1 LGAALRNTGSS
12 YRDLNERQKDLTQR
26 LFRDRPF
33 KSMYICLATDALDSM
48 TRAVTHEPQQLDS
61 PEDTLLLSSSLR
73 EHILCAVKLYQDG
86 VLEISPA
93 FSSIVEEDSTA
104 TLLQSSIGQAGSP
117 MSVFLDDSTIEA
129 GMRKGFR
136 LSSFKVRSIKGAE
149 YEYVLHNVNDILVPH
164 QLEAIET
171 KQSVQNAIK
180 AAENRGSTIGGH
192 NWKQD
197 PSKKDRTLGVYAE
210 IVSGKSFE
218 GDSLVVTY
226 ELVLPQNWTLRT
238 GDLSDGVANSDRDTA
253 SVSSASS
260 ASMHSGSRAG
270 DYGMMHGA
278 THAAIA
284 SQPIR
289 TFFQIPLHRPKWRG
303 IQLAYSLESCS
314 LGEPSRI
321 IIGLSFFVV
330 SVFSVIVGL
339 EYPFWVVPALGIL
352 LVTGMGVPGGPPQ
365 VVLIRN
371 TTTTTNST
379 IMKVNHQQNSRDR
392 TPQVDTHSPTAVFN
406 HLIRFSVDVS
416 DIDSAAAV
424 AEGGGQGYASK
435 APSAH
440 MATLVFQVY
449 SSCWF
454 GRYRLEGCGY
464 HHLSDRP
471 GQEAVEIKTWKPVG
485 GGIRDKMNDLFLG
498 NSVQFKDNLFVD
510 SVNKASV
517 ALNKFGVQS
526 QSSGSI
532 FLRTQSISTDAR
544 RVDEFFREHSEQVV
558 MHAEASNKVKKTVDD
573 ILRSFRSSTT
583 GLPMRA
589 SSSREALGIA
599 ALTPSKQAMRSS
611 RDSPNKPS
619 SVSSILTS
627 LNNASRDK
635 DNRVAEILAR
645 ARAKVQRGTGSSV
658 SSSSSR
664 ATSSSTA
671 PPPLQQQQQVDSSSS
686 SSSSGSKSK
695 SKRTMFGSGIGG
707 ANIDSPYKDMNTP
720 YDPFIPARTGTELQ
734 QLQPTTEVASSLLA
748 MDSTLV
754 DRSIRLDRKAIP
766 PIRGLRQPHRYDSP
780 SSSDNSNNYQA
791 NSNNNNDR
799 PPLSPR
805 ESTAR
810 QSDADDGDGDEDGE
824 EAPLLLQS

>member
-1 LGAALRNTGSS
+1 
-12 YRDLNERQKDLTQR
+12 
-26 LFRDRPF
+26 
-33 KSMYICLATDALDSM
+33 MYICLATDALDSVV
-48 TRAVTHEPQQLDS
+48 TRAVTPLEPQQLDS
-61 PEDTLLLSSSLR
+61 PEDTPLLSSSLR
-73 EHILCAVKLYQDG
+73 EHILCVVKLYQDG

-93 FSSIVEEDSTA
+93 FSSIVEEDST
-104 TLLQSSIGQAGSP
+104 TNLMQSSIGQAGSP

-171 KQSVQNAIK
+171 KQSVYNAIK

-238 GDLSDGVANSDRDTA
+238 GDLSDGVANSDSDTA
-253 SVSSASS
+253 SVSSGSS
-260 ASMHSGSRAG
+260 ASIHSGSRAG
-270 DYGMMHGA
+270 DYGMMRGA

-339 EYPFWVVPALGIL
+339 EYPFWIVPALGIL

-371 TTTTTNST
+371 NTTTTNT
-379 IMKVNHQQNSRDR
+379 NTAIMKVDHQQNISDR

-406 HLIRFSVDVS
+406 HLIRFSVDIS
-416 DIDSAAAV
+416 DIDPAG
-424 AEGGGQGYASK
+424 EGGYACK

-471 GQEAVEIKTWKPVG
+471 GQETVEIKTWKPVG

-517 ALNKFGVQS
+517 VLNKFGVQS

-544 RVDEFFREHSEQVV
+544 RVDEFFREHSEQVM

-627 LNNASRDK
+627 LNNVSRDK

-686 SSSSGSKSK
+686 STSGSTSK
-695 SKRTMFGSGIGG
+695 SQRTMFGSGMGG

-720 YDPFIPARTGTELQ
+720 YDPFIPARTGTEQ
-734 QLQPTTEVASSLLA
+734 QQSTTVASSSSSSSSSSLSA

-766 PIRGLRQPHRYDSP
+766 PIRGLRQPHRYDSH
-780 SSSDNSNNYQA
+780 SSSD
-791 NSNNNNDR
+791 SNNNNNSER
-799 PPLSPR
+799 PPLSP
-805 ESTAR
+805 STAR
-810 QSDADDGDGDEDGE
+810 QSDANDGDDEEEEEGGE
-824 EAPLLLQS
+824 EAPLLLQP

>member
-1 LGAALRNTGSS
+1 
-12 YRDLNERQKDLTQR
+12 
-26 LFRDRPF
+26 
-33 KSMYICLATDALDSM
+33 MYICLATDALDS
-48 TRAVTHEPQQLDS
+48 AVTRTATPLEPQQLDS

-93 FSSIVEEDSTA
+93 FSSIVEEDA
-104 TLLQSSIGQAGSP
+104 TTNLMQSSIGQAGSP
-117 MSVFLDDSTIEA
+117 ISVFLDDSTIEA

-164 QLEAIET
+164 QLEAIEM
-171 KQSVQNAIK
+171 KQSVYNAIK
-180 AAENRGSTIGGH
+180 AAENRGSAVGGH

-226 ELVLPQNWTLRT
+226 ELVLPQNWTLRA
-238 GDLSDGVANSDRDTA
+238 GDLSDGVANSDSGTA

-260 ASMHSGSRAG
+260 ASIHSGSRAG
-270 DYGMMHGA
+270 DYGMMRGA

-330 SVFSVIVGL
+330 SVFSVIVGF
-339 EYPFWVVPALGIL
+339 EYPFWVVPALGIF

-371 TTTTTNST
+371 TTTTNTA
-379 IMKVNHQQNSRDR
+379 IMKVDHQQNISDR
-392 TPQVDTHSPTAVFN
+392 TTPQVDTHSPTTAVFN
-406 HLIRFSVDVS
+406 HLIRFSVDIS
-416 DIDSAAAV
+416 DIDPAG
-424 AEGGGQGYASK
+424 EGGYAYK

-471 GQEAVEIKTWKPVG
+471 GQETVEIKTWKPVG

-517 ALNKFGVQS
+517 VLNKFGVQS

-532 FLRTQSISTDAR
+532 FMRTQSISTDAR
-544 RVDEFFREHSEQVV
+544 RVDEFFREHSEQVM

-599 ALTPSKQAMRSS
+599 ALTPSKQAMGSS

-645 ARAKVQRGTGSSV
+645 ARAKVQRGTGSSAS

-664 ATSSSTA
+664 ATSSSGTA
-671 PPPLQQQQQVDSSSS
+671 PPPLQQQVGSSSS
-686 SSSSGSKSK
+686 SSFSGSKSK
-695 SKRTMFGSGIGG
+695 SQRTMFGSGMGG

-720 YDPFIPARTGTELQ
+720 YDPFIPARTGGIEQ
-734 QLQPTTEVASSLLA
+734 QQQQSTTVASSSSSSSSSLSA

-780 SSSDNSNNYQA
+780 SSSE
-791 NSNNNNDR
+791 NNNSER
-799 PPLSPR
+799 PPLSPT
-805 ESTAR
+805 TAR
-810 QSDADDGDGDEDGE
+810 QSDANDDGDEEEGGE
-824 EAPLLLQS
+824 EAPLLLQP

>member
-1 LGAALRNTGSS
+1 
-12 YRDLNERQKDLTQR
+12 
-26 LFRDRPF
+26 
-33 KSMYICLATDALDSM
+33 MYICLATDALDSV
-48 TRAVTHEPQQLDS
+48 TRASTLEPQQLNS

-93 FSSIVEEDSTA
+93 FSSIVEEDSTT

-164 QLEAIET
+164 QLEAIAT

-180 AAENRGSTIGGH
+180 AAENRSSTIGGH

-238 GDLSDGVANSDRDTA
+238 GDLSDGVANSDGDTA

-260 ASMHSGSRAG
+260 ASIHSGSRAG
-270 DYGMMHGA
+270 DYGMMRGA
-278 THAAIA
+278 THAAIV

-330 SVFSVIVGL
+330 SVFSVIIGL
-339 EYPFWVVPALGIL
+339 EYPLWVVPALGIL

-371 TTTTTNST
+371 NTTTTTTNT
-379 IMKVNHQQNSRDR
+379 AIMKVDHQQNSSDR

-416 DIDSAAAV
+416 DIDP
-424 AEGGGQGYASK
+424 EGAGGYACK

-449 SSCWF
+449 SSSWF

-611 RDSPNKPS
+611 RDSPSKPS
-619 SVSSILTS
+619 SVSSILAS

-645 ARAKVQRGTGSSV
+645 ARAKVQRGAGSSV

-664 ATSSSTA
+664 ATSSSSTA
-671 PPPLQQQQQVDSSSS
+671 PPPLQQQQQQQQVDSSSS

-695 SKRTMFGSGIGG
+695 SLRTMFGSGMGG
-707 ANIDSPYKDMNTP
+707 ANIDSPCKDMNTP
-720 YDPFIPARTGTELQ
+720 YDPFIPIRTGTEQ
-734 QLQPTTEVASSLLA
+734 QQQSTTLASSSSSSSSSSLSA

-780 SSSDNSNNYQA
+780 SSSDN
-791 NSNNNNDR
+791 NNNNNER
-799 PPLSPR
+799 PLQSP
-805 ESTAR
+805 STAR
-810 QSDADDGDGDEDGE
+810 QSDANDANDDDDEDDDKGGE
-824 EAPLLLQS
+824 EAPLLLQP